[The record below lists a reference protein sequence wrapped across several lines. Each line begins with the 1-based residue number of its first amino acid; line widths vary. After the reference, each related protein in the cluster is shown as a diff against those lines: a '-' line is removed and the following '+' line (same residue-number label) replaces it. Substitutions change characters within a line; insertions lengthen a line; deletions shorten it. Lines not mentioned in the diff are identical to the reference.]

1 MDINIFI
8 LCYNEELL
16 LPKTVEHYK
25 RYLPSCKITIYD
37 NESTDNSVQIS
48 KDLGCNVIS
57 WSSNNSMNEFKQREL
72 KNECWKDIKSGWI
85 LMIDMDEWLCVTESD
100 LLNEMQNKVTILDVK
115 GINMIGE
122 SQLEN
127 LSDIDLHAIN
137 KYVDHYPENKNLCFL
152 RDEIHEMNYTIGAH
166 ACNPIG
172 NVKYSEKVYIN
183 KHMGWLGLQFYIGK
197 MNNRFPRAYEMQQ
210 QGMNFHYTDDIEKLT
225 LEYNNQLKLSKIL

>member
-57 WSSNNSMNEFKQREL
+57 WSSNNSMNEFQQREL

-85 LMIDMDEWLCVTESD
+85 LMIDMDEWLCVTEYD
-100 LLNEMQNKVTILDVK
+100 LLN
-115 GINMIGE
+115 
-122 SQLEN
+122 
-127 LSDIDLHAIN
+127 
-137 KYVDHYPENKNLCFL
+137 
-152 RDEIHEMNYTIGAH
+152 
-166 ACNPIG
+166 
-172 NVKYSEKVYIN
+172 
-183 KHMGWLGLQFYIGK
+183 
-197 MNNRFPRAYEMQQ
+197 
-210 QGMNFHYTDDIEKLT
+210 
-225 LEYNNQLKLSKIL
+225 